1 MGLFK
6 KLGNAIKKGVKQ
18 ISLKNVVKLG
28 TPLLSAI
35 PVVGG
40 LAQSVVSN
48 ISASHEAKKQEEAA
62 IKAGNEQQAE
72 YYRQLAEQQAL
83 LAGAQVG
90 QQGGSVIKTF
100 TKGATDEL
108 IAQTSASTKKV
119 AGDIGAE
126 LTDQTIKSWFGLHW
140 KHLLIGLGVI
150 GGVLFFRKSGN
161 NNKRKPQN
169 RRN

>member
-18 ISLKNVVKLG
+18 ISLKNVVKIG
-28 TPLLSAI
+28 TPLLSMV

-40 LAQSVVSN
+40 LAQGVVSN
-48 ISASHEAKKQEEAA
+48 LSASHEAKKQEQAA
-62 IKAGNEQQAE
+62 INAGNEQQAE
-72 YYRQLAEQQAL
+72 YYRQLAEQQAQ

-90 QQGGSVIKTF
+90 QQAGGVLNAF
-100 TKGATDEL
+100 TKGASNEL
-108 IAQTSASTKKV
+108 IASTSQTAKSV
-119 AGDIGAE
+119 AGNVGAE
-126 LTDQTIKSWFGLHW
+126 IADESIKAWFLKHW

-150 GGVLFFRKSGN
+150 WGGFFLYKKSN
-161 NNKRKPQN
+161 NNKRKPQ